1 MAPGRHAAAPPVPAA
16 VPDGRRYH
24 GFGPPERGG
33 VGTGRDDDGP
43 PHEGATAAGAI
54 DDGAAAPWHAWPVE
68 RVARDLGADP
78 DRGLSEDEAAARLA
92 RVGPNRLPAP
102 GRKPTWRIAAEQF
115 ASLIVLFLVAAAAIA
130 LVAGETL
137 EAVAI
142 LVVIAVNALVGFATE
157 LRAAQA
163 IEALQRQTAPTARV
177 VRGGVERTSAV
188 EELVPGD
195 VVLLAEGDRVPAD
208 GRLVESAR
216 LQVQEAALTGESEPV
231 EKRAGAAVDARAPLA
246 ERSTMA
252 YLGTTVRAGRG
263 RLLVTDTGGATE
275 VGRIGVLL
283 EQIELHATPLER
295 RLDQLGRAL
304 VGVVLGIAAVV
315 VVAGVLRGKAL
326 LDMLEVGIALA
337 IAAVPEGLPAV
348 ATMTLALGVQRM
360 ARANALVRRLPA
372 VETLGSTTVI
382 CTDKTGTLT
391 RNEMTVRCFV
401 VAERRVDVTGVGYD
415 PIGRFERGG
424 RPVDL
429 AADAPLRTALRVG
442 VLCNDAR
449 LADDDDRAVD
459 ADGAHE
465 DGDAVLGDPTEGAL
479 LVAAAKAGI
488 DPEALRAAQPR
499 VDEVPFDA
507 TARRMV
513 TAHRHGG
520 GGVVYAKGAPAVL
533 LERCDRVAT
542 DRGSEPLDDAARERW
557 TAVAGG
563 LADEALRVLAL
574 AVREV
579 PDDDAPVARDEGLTF
594 VGLVGMID
602 PLREEAARAVA
613 RCRAAGI
620 RTVLITGDHPRTAR
634 VIASRLGIDR
644 GLDGAELRTWYGPDL
659 EGRDARGW
667 REAVADAAVFARVSP
682 EHKLR
687 IVEALQARGEI
698 VAMTGDGVNDAPA
711 LRAADIG
718 IAMGVKG
725 TEVAKEAAA
734 MVIRDDDFG
743 TIVRAV
749 EQGRVIYANI
759 QRFVHYLFSCN
770 LAEIL
775 TVFVAI
781 LLGWP
786 LPLAALQILW
796 LNMITDVFP
805 ALALALEPSDPD
817 VMRRPPRDPAEPL
830 LSRAYVVLIVWQGV
844 LLAAVTL
851 VVFAVALAW
860 YGRGEGLA
868 HAVTL
873 AFSTLALAQ
882 VAHTFNARSV
892 RESAVSRRA
901 FANRW
906 LWGAVLLCL
915 ALQLAAVYLPG
926 LQRVL
931 GTVAL
936 SGRDW
941 ALVVAMAL
949 LPVAV
954 TEGVKGVARAQGR
967 RARPAL
973 AP

>member
-1 MAPGRHAAAPPVPAA
+1 MPTDHSTQDASRSVDAGA
-16 VPDGRRYH
+16 
-24 GFGPPERGG
+24 
-33 VGTGRDDDGP
+33 DGP
-43 PHEGATAAGAI
+43 
-54 DDGAAAPWHAWPVE
+54 PWHAWSVD
-68 RVARDLGADP
+68 RAARDLDADL
-78 DRGLSEDEAAARLA
+78 DEGLTEDEAAARLA
-92 RVGPNRLPAP
+92 RVGPNRLPSP
-102 GRKPTWRIAAEQF
+102 GRKPVWRIALEQF
-115 ASLIVLFLVAAAAIA
+115 TSLIVLFLLAAAAIA
-130 LVAGETL
+130 LATGEIV

-142 LVVIAVNALVGFATE
+142 GVVIAVNAVVGFATE

-163 IEALQRQTAPTARV
+163 IASLQRQAAPTARV
-177 VRGGVERTSAV
+177 LRGGHERTSAV

-208 GRLVESAR
+208 GRLIESAR
-216 LQVQEAALTGESEPV
+216 LQLQEAALTGESQAV
-231 EKRAGAAVDARAPLA
+231 EKVADADVDERAPLA
-246 ERSTMA
+246 ERATVA
-252 YLGTTVRAGRG
+252 FLGTTVSAGRG
-263 RLLVTDTGGATE
+263 RLLVTGTGRATE

-283 EQIELHATPLER
+283 EQTELHATPLER
-295 RLDQLGRAL
+295 RLEQLGRAL
-304 VGVVLGIAAVV
+304 IGVVLVVAGVV
-315 VVAGVLRGKAL
+315 VAAGVLRGNAL
-326 LDMLEVGIALA
+326 VDMLEVGIALA

-415 PIGRFERGG
+415 PIGRFERDGE
-424 RPVDL
+424 PVDPGDDEL
-429 AADAPLRTALRVG
+429 LRTALLIG

-449 LADDDDRAVD
+449 LAEDGDRAVD
-459 ADGAHE
+459 ADGGHD

-479 LVAAAKAGI
+479 LVAAVKAGI
-488 DPEALRAAQPR
+488 DPESLRDAQPR

-507 TARRMV
+507 AERRMV
-513 TAHRHGG
+513 TAHRRDQ
-520 GGVVYAKGAPAVL
+520 GGVVYAKGAPAVM

-542 DRGSEPLDDAARERW
+542 DQGSEPLDEAGRARWR
-557 TAVAGG
+557 AVADE

-579 PDDDAPVARDEGLTF
+579 PDEARPDARDDGLTF

-602 PLREEAARAVA
+602 PLRDEAAHAVA

-620 RTVLITGDHPRTAR
+620 RTVMITGDHPRTAS
-634 VIASRLGIDR
+634 VIARSLGIDR
-644 GLDGAELRTWYGPDL
+644 GMDGAELRTWYGPDL
-659 EGRDARGW
+659 EGRDAAGW
-667 REAVADAAVFARVSP
+667 RTAVGDAAVFARVSP

-687 IVEALQARGEI
+687 IVEALQARGEV

-711 LRAADIG
+711 LRTADIG
-718 IAMGVKG
+718 IAMGIKG

-734 MVIRDDDFG
+734 MVLRDDDFG

-775 TVFVAI
+775 TVFFAI

-817 VMRRPPRDPAEPL
+817 VMTRPPRDPAAAL
-830 LSRAYVVLIVWQGV
+830 LSRAYVVLIAWQGV

-851 VVFAVALAW
+851 AAFAVALGW
-860 YGRGEGLA
+860 YGRAEGVP
-868 HAVTL
+868 HAVTI
-873 AFSTLALAQ
+873 AFSTLALTQ
-882 VAHTFNARSV
+882 VVHTFNARSV
-892 RESAVSRRA
+892 RESVFTRRT

-906 LWGAVLLCL
+906 VWGAVLLCI
-915 ALQLAAVYLPG
+915 ALQVLAVYQPG

-936 SGRDW
+936 TGRDW
-941 ALVVAMAL
+941 ALVAGLAL

-954 TEGVKGVARAQGR
+954 TEGVKGVG
-967 RARPAL
+967 RARPGRFETL
-973 AP
+973 YTSRT

>member
-1 MAPGRHAAAPPVPAA
+1 MTTDRNQTQTDRRADGEGTVPPRHA
-16 VPDGRRYH
+16 
-24 GFGPPERGG
+24 
-33 VGTGRDDDGP
+33 
-43 PHEGATAAGAI
+43 
-54 DDGAAAPWHAWPVE
+54 WSVE
-68 RVARDLGADP
+68 RVARDLDADLQH
-78 DRGLSEDEAAARLA
+78 GLSEGAAAARLA
-92 RVGPNRLPAP
+92 RVGPNRLPSP
-102 GRKPTWRIAAEQF
+102 GGKPVWKIALEQF
-115 ASLIVLFLVAAAAIA
+115 TSLIVLFLVAAAAIA
-130 LVAGETL
+130 LVAGDTV

-142 LVVIAVNALVGFATE
+142 GVVIAINAVVGFATE

-163 IEALQRQTAPTARV
+163 IASLQRQAAPTARV
-177 VRGGVERTSAV
+177 LRGGVERTSAV
-188 EELVPGD
+188 EDLVPGD

-208 GRLVESAR
+208 GRLIESAR
-216 LQVQEAALTGESEPV
+216 LQLQEAALTGESQAV
-231 EKRAGAAVDARAPLA
+231 EKLADADVDERAPLA
-246 ERSTMA
+246 ERLTMA
-252 YLGTTVRAGRG
+252 FLGTTVTAGRG
-263 RLLVTDTGGATE
+263 RLLVTGTGRATE

-283 EQIELHATPLER
+283 EETELHATPLER
-295 RLDQLGRAL
+295 RLEKLGRVL
-304 VGVVLGIAAVV
+304 IGVVLAVAAVV
-315 VVAGVLRGKAL
+315 VAAGVLRGNDL
-326 LDMLEVGIALA
+326 IDMLEVGIALA

-401 VAERRVDVTGVGYD
+401 VADRRIDVTGVGYD
-415 PIGRFERGG
+415 PSGRFERGG
-424 RPVDL
+424 EPVDP
-429 AADAPLRTALRVG
+429 ADDELLRSALMIG

-449 LADDDDRAVD
+449 LADDADRAVD
-459 ADGAHE
+459 ADGGHG

-479 LVAAAKAGI
+479 LVAAVKAGI
-488 DPEALRAAQPR
+488 DLEALRDAQPR

-507 TARRMV
+507 AERRMV
-513 TAHRHGG
+513 TAHRHDD
-520 GGVVYAKGAPAVL
+520 GGVVYVKGAPAVV

-542 DRGSEPLDDAARERW
+542 DTGSEPLDDAARARW
-557 TAVAGG
+557 RGVAED

-579 PDDDAPVARDEGLTF
+579 PDDDAPNARDDGLTF

-602 PLREEAARAVA
+602 PLRDEAARAVA

-620 RTVLITGDHPRTAR
+620 RTVMITGDHPRTAS
-634 VIASRLGIDR
+634 VIAHGLGIDR

-659 EGRDARGW
+659 EGRDEAGW

-687 IVEALQARGEI
+687 IVEALQARGEV

-711 LRAADIG
+711 LRTADIG
-718 IAMGVKG
+718 IAMGIKG

-734 MVIRDDDFG
+734 MVLRDDDFG

-775 TVFVAI
+775 TVFLAI
-781 LLGWP
+781 MLGWP

-830 LSRAYVVLIVWQGV
+830 LSRAYVVLIVWQGLLLGGV
-844 LLAAVTL
+844 TLAA
-851 VVFAVALAW
+851 FAVGLGW
-860 YGRGEGLA
+860 YGRGDGLP
-868 HAVTL
+868 HAVTI
-873 AFSTLALAQ
+873 AFSTLALTQ

-892 RESAVSRRA
+892 RESVVSRRT
-901 FANRW
+901 FANGW
-906 LWGAVLLCL
+906 VWGAVLLCL
-915 ALQLAAVYLPG
+915 ALQLLAVYQPG

-936 SGRDW
+936 DPRDW
-941 ALVVAMAL
+941 ALVASLAL
-949 LPVAV
+949 LPVVV
-954 TEGVKGVARAQGR
+954 TEVVKAFGR
-967 RARPAL
+967 RRG
-973 AP
+973 

>member
-1 MAPGRHAAAPPVPAA
+1 MPTDQGAKDSGRSADA
-16 VPDGRRYH
+16 
-24 GFGPPERGG
+24 
-33 VGTGRDDDGP
+33 
-43 PHEGATAAGAI
+43 
-54 DDGAAAPWHAWPVE
+54 DGAATPWHAWSVE
-68 RVARDLGADP
+68 HVARDLEADL
-78 DRGLSEDEAAARLA
+78 DAGLSEAEAAARLA
-92 RVGPNRLPAP
+92 RYGPNRLPSP
-102 GRKPTWRIAAEQF
+102 GGKPIWKIALEQF
-115 ASLIVLFLVAAAAIA
+115 TSLIVLFLVAAAAIA
-130 LVAGETL
+130 LVAGDTI

-142 LVVIAVNALVGFATE
+142 LVVIGVNAIVGFATE
-157 LRAAQA
+157 LRAAKA
-163 IEALQRQTAPTARV
+163 IASLQRQAAPTARV
-177 VRGGVERTSAV
+177 LRGGHERTSAV

-208 GRLVESAR
+208 GRLIESAR
-216 LQVQEAALTGESEPV
+216 LQLQESALTGESQAV
-231 EKRAGAAVDARAPLA
+231 EKVADAAVDERAPLA
-246 ERSTMA
+246 ERRTMA
-252 YLGTTVRAGRG
+252 FLGTTVNAGRG
-263 RLLVTDTGGATE
+263 RLLVTGTGRATE

-283 EQIELHATPLER
+283 EETELHATPLER
-295 RLDQLGRAL
+295 RLEQLGRAL
-304 VGVVLGIAAVV
+304 IGVVLAVAAVV
-315 VVAGVLRGKAL
+315 VVAGVLRGNAL

-401 VAERRVDVTGVGYD
+401 VAERRVDVTGTGYD
-415 PIGRFERGG
+415 AAGRFEVAGEAVE
-424 RPVDL
+424 PD
-429 AADAPLRTALRVG
+429 ADALLRTALTIG

-449 LADDDDRAVD
+449 LA
-459 ADGAHE
+459 ADGDRGTGAGGDRDE
-465 DGDAVLGDPTEGAL
+465 GDAVLGDPTEGAL
-479 LVAAAKAGI
+479 LVAARKAGI
-488 DPEALRAAQPR
+488 DLEALRDAQPR

-507 TARRMV
+507 AGRRMV
-513 TAHRHGG
+513 TAHRCGD
-520 GGVVYAKGAPAVL
+520 GGVVYAKGAPAMV

-542 DRGSEPLDDAARERW
+542 DGGSEPLDEAARARW
-557 TAVAGG
+557 ATMAEE

-574 AVREV
+574 AERQV
-579 PDDDAPVARDEGLTF
+579 PDDASPEARDDALTL

-602 PLREEAARAVA
+602 PLRDEAAQAVA
-613 RCRAAGI
+613 RCRVAGI
-620 RTVLITGDHPRTAR
+620 RTVMITGDHPRTAS
-634 VIASRLGIDR
+634 VIAASLGIDR
-644 GLDGAELRTWYGPDL
+644 GLDGAQLRTWYGPDL
-659 EGRDARGW
+659 EGRDEAGW

-711 LRAADIG
+711 LRTADIG
-718 IAMGVKG
+718 IAMGIKG

-734 MVIRDDDFG
+734 MVLRDDDFG

-781 LLGWP
+781 MIGWP

-817 VMRRPPRDPAEPL
+817 VMGRPPRDPAEPL
-830 LSRAYVVLIVWQGV
+830 LSRAYVVLIAWQGA
-844 LLAAVTL
+844 LLAGVTL
-851 VVFAVALAW
+851 AAFAVGLGW
-860 YGRGEGLA
+860 YGRGEGLP
-868 HAVTL
+868 HAVTI
-873 AFSTLALAQ
+873 AFVTLALTQ

-892 RESAVSRRA
+892 RETVFSRRS
-901 FANRW
+901 FTNRW
-906 LWGAVLLCL
+906 LWGAVLLCI
-915 ALQLAAVYLPG
+915 ALQVLAVYQPG

-936 SGRDW
+936 DGRDW
-941 ALVVAMAL
+941 ALVIGMAL
-949 LPVAV
+949 LPVVV
-954 TEGVKGVARAQGR
+954 TEVVKGLGR
-967 RARPAL
+967 WHGVRRTTSGVG
-973 AP
+973 